1 MPRVTV
7 LLPGHNAEA
16 HLVDALSSIL
26 NQTYEDY
33 TVLFIDDGSTDATG
47 EIVARFEGP
56 RLMSIRQRNQ
66 GIVRALNHGLSMIDS
81 EWVARFD
88 ADDISFPHRLAAQLE
103 FAAFS
108 NAQAVS
114 SAPLHIDEVGAL
126 IGYSTATDPYQ
137 PDPTR
142 VPAAEPYLPHPFLFM
157 KRTLFEMTGGY
168 RPAHYSED
176 ADLYWR
182 ICDHSRMAV
191 QREPLGAYRVHSG
204 SVSTTSLAHVRVQAL
219 FGQLSAL
226 NYRRRRAG
234 REEIDY
240 PDNAADWV
248 TRATTLDSLFIAF
261 AARLDRNE
269 LGWLIHATSAKFLIQ
284 ASWRGLDVPVAERR
298 RCARSALNSPNL
310 RDKDRLAIQTALHL
324 LTRTAKLQVSRPE
337 LARRGLLSRLLFR
350 R

>member
-16 HLVDALSSIL
+16 HLVEALRSIL

-33 TVLFIDDGSTDATG
+33 SVLFIDDGSTDSTE
-47 EIVARFEGP
+47 EIVARFAGP
-56 RLMSIRQRNQ
+56 RLRSVRQENQ
-66 GIVRALNHGLSMIDS
+66 GIVRALNNGLSMIDS

-88 ADDISFPHRLAAQLE
+88 ADDISFPYRLASQLE
-103 FAAFS
+103 FATFS
-108 NAQAVS
+108 SAQAVS
-114 SAPLHIDEVGAL
+114 SAPLHIDEVGAP
-126 IGYSTATDPYQ
+126 IGYSIATDPYQ

-142 VPAAEPYLPHPFLFM
+142 IPAAEPYLPHPFLFM
-157 KRTLFEMTGGY
+157 KRTLFELAGGY

-191 QREPLGAYRVHSG
+191 QREPLGAYRIHSG
-204 SVSTTSLAHVRVQAL
+204 SVSMMSLAHVRVQAL
-219 FGQLSAL
+219 FGQLAAL

-240 PDNAADWV
+240 PGTAAYWV
-248 TRATTLDSLFIAF
+248 TRATTLESLFIAF
-261 AARLDRNE
+261 AARLDPIE
-269 LGWLIHATSAKFLIQ
+269 LGWLIRATSAKFLIQ
-284 ASWRGLDVPVAERR
+284 ASWRGLEVPLPERR

-310 RDKDRLAIQTALHL
+310 LEKDRLSIRTALQL
-324 LTRTAKLQVSRPE
+324 LTQTAKLQVSRPM
-337 LARRGLLSRLLFR
+337 LARRGMLSRLLLR